1 MGAGIAGATAGL
13 SADIVPYARSKGAYA
28 GVSLQGSVINVRN
41 DLNQAYYGQPVTAT
55 DILVRGL
62 QHPHAMPL
70 LAAVAQVAGTPV
82 ATGR

>member
-1 MGAGIAGATAGL
+1 MPVITEEARRW
-13 SADIVPYARSKGAYA
+13 ADREYPEFEM
-28 GVSLQGSVINVRN
+28 Q
-41 DLNQAYYGQPVTAT
+41 VTAT